1 MMDDEHRLLRA
12 LARRDRAAWSALYD
26 RHVQEVFGFIYH
38 LIGGDRHLAEDLHQ
52 EVWLAALEG
61 FDRFDARRGRFRDW
75 LLGIAR
81 HRVSRHYRSTF
92 SRSLEAVAERDVP
105 VQTLTLPPPE
115 HLEGLERAAV
125 VRAALL
131 RLNHDHR
138 DVLLKK
144 YVDGDSVAE
153 IAVRTCRSAKA
164 VESLLSRARERLR
177 ELLHPYFVHLTLG
190 DRHEP
195 TDFKQPRG

>member
-105 VQTLTLPPPE
+105 VQTLALPPPE
-115 HLEGLERAAV
+115 QLEGLERAAV

-131 RLNHDHR
+131 RLNHNHR
-138 DVLLKK
+138 DVLINK
-144 YVDGDSVAE
+144 YVDGDSIDE

-177 ELLHPYFVHLTLG
+177 ELLHPYFVHLTQG

-195 TDFKQPRG
+195 TDLKQPRG

>member
-12 LARRDRAAWSALYD
+12 LARRDRAAWSAVYD

-38 LIGGDRHLAEDLHQ
+38 LVGGDRHLAEELHQ

-61 FDRFDARRGRFRDW
+61 ADHFDARRGRFRDW
-75 LLGIAR
+75 LQGIAR
-81 HRVSRHYRSTF
+81 HRVSRHYRGTVS
-92 SRSLEAVAERDVP
+92 SPLEVVAERDVP
-105 VQTLTLPPPE
+105 VQTLALPPPE
-115 HLEGLERAAV
+115 QLEGLERAAV

-131 RLNHDHR
+131 RLNDDHR

-144 YVDGDSVAE
+144 YVDGDSVDE
-153 IAVRTCRSAKA
+153 IADRTGRSAKA

-177 ELLHPYFVHLTLG
+177 DLIRPYFVHMTHG

-195 TDFKQPRG
+195 TDLKQPRG